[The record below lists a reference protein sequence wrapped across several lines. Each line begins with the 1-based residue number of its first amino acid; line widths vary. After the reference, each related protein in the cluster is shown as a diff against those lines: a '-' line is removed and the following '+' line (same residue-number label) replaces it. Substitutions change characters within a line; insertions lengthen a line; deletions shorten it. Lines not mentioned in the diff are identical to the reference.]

1 MKRLILVSTCL
12 TLVCAG
18 ILAQPRLNRD
28 NIPEIVKAMTAEEK
42 ALFVV
47 GIQQDAE
54 PFKGKFLPG
63 TGGVTYPI
71 PRLGI
76 PSIVMMDGPVGIRL
90 DNNKTTCFP
99 TGLLTAASWDK
110 SVACRIGEAIGEES
124 LAMGNDVILAPGM
137 NILRN
142 PLNGRNFEYFSEDP
156 VLSGLIAAAYVN
168 GVQSKGVGTSAKHFA
183 ANSQETNRL
192 DGDSRLDT
200 RTLREIYTKAFEL
213 CVRDSQPWTVM
224 ASYNYLNGEYTQESH
239 DLLAGI
245 LRKDFGFEGL
255 VVTDWTGKRNTPK
268 QIHAGSDLLMGGHP
282 SQTEHILESLKDGS
296 LKMADLDRAVSKLL
310 ELIVKSPVFNGNKA
324 TLKPDLERGAR
335 ISREL
340 ASEGMVLLKNDG
352 VLPVKPANTAL
363 FGVYSY
369 DLIQGGN
376 GAAWVNSPR
385 VASLADGL
393 QDAGFRLDGNLYKL
407 YKGYASFIA
416 EDLKHNH
423 KVNVHVGDAQK
434 PELEITRKAIERYE
448 KENELAVITFG
459 RISGEA
465 RDRILATDFLLQEN
479 EVNLLENVCEV
490 FHSAGKKVVV
500 VLNVCSPVETAS
512 WSCLPDAILCAWLP
526 GEEGGNAIA
535 DVLTGKV
542 NPSGRL
548 PMTFP
553 IDYFDAAGAEDFPY
567 DFHSDRANESVV
579 HPERRGIPL
588 KNVAYTDYTEDI
600 YVGYRYFCTRNKPV
614 AYPFGYGL
622 SYTSFE
628 YSAASARVKGDN
640 LIASVTVSNTGNVA
654 GKEAVG
660 LYIAAPL
667 GDFKD
672 KPVRELREFGK
683 TRLLQPG
690 ESQTLTFTVPVRQLA
705 SFNSAKSR
713 WETAKGIYK
722 AFFGADATNAL
733 AETSFKVSSS
743 KNYPAS
749 RACEPAL
756 QEFSVLTYNV
766 GAFGKYDEDSSDA
779 VAKII
784 ETSGASLVGLNEL
797 DSCNRRHNTFQLKVL
812 AEKLGGWN
820 YVYASAFPYAG
831 GGYGNGILSKKP
843 ILNSWRIALPCLE
856 GSEPRSVAVI
866 ETEDCVFAATHL
878 DFKDE
883 ESTVAQARI
892 INDWF
897 SSRYPAYKKP
907 VILCGDMNFRPG
919 SRAIKELQ
927 KVWDIVHRTERS
939 YPSHKPEACIDY
951 VFTLKSAREVF
962 EIDGG
967 TIQTAATRT
976 ASDHLPVFAK
986 LRY

>member
-1 MKRLILVSTCL
+1 MKRLLFLNACL

-18 ILAQPRLNRD
+18 VFAQPKLNEN
-28 NIPEIVKAMTAEEK
+28 NIPEVVKAMTAEEK

-47 GIQQDAE
+47 GIQQNAE
-54 PFKGKFLPG
+54 PYRGKFLPG

-90 DNNKTTCFP
+90 NDNETTCFP
-99 TGLLTAASWDK
+99 TGLLTAASWDR
-110 SVACRIGEAIGEES
+110 SVARRIGEGIGEES
-124 LAMGNDVILAPGM
+124 LDMGNDVILAPGM

-296 LKMADLDRAVSKLL
+296 LKMADLDRACTKLL
-310 ELIVKSPVFNGNKA
+310 ELIVKTPSFKGNRPS
-324 TLKPDLERGAR
+324 LKPDLAASAKVAR
-335 ISREL
+335 ET
-340 ASEGMVLLKNDG
+340 ATEGMVLLKNNG
-352 VLPVKPANTAL
+352 ALPAKPARAAL
-363 FGVYSY
+363 FGVHSYSM
-369 DLIQGGN
+369 IQGGN
-376 GAAWVNSPR
+376 GAAWVHSPYT
-385 VASLADGL
+385 VSPAEGL
-393 QDAGFRLDGNLYKL
+393 RNAGFKLDQSLEKL
-407 YKGYASFIA
+407 YTGYAAFIS
-416 EDLKHNH
+416 EDLKYNH

-434 PELEITRKAIERYE
+434 PELEITP
-448 KENELAVITFG
+448 ELIKNTALNNDIAFVTLG

-465 RDRILATDFLLQEN
+465 RDRILKRDFLFQEN
-479 EVNLLENVCEV
+479 EIKLLETVCEEY
-490 FHSAGKKVVV
+490 HAAGKKVVV
-500 VLNVCSPVETAS
+500 LLNICGPVETAS
-512 WSCLPDAILCAWLP
+512 WSYLPDAILCTWLP

-588 KNVAYTDYTEDI
+588 MNVAYTDYTEGI
-600 YVGYRYFCTRNKPV
+600 YVGYRYFCTQNKPV

-628 YSAASARVKGDN
+628 YSAASARIAGDN
-640 LIASVTVSNTGNVA
+640 LIASVTVRNTGTVA

-660 LYIAAPL
+660 LYVAAPL
-667 GDFKD
+667 GNFKD
-672 KPVRELREFGK
+672 KPARELREFGK

-713 WETAKGIYK
+713 WETARGIYK
-722 AFFGADATNAL
+722 AFFGADATNPE
-733 AETSFKVSSS
+733 AEAAFRVATAR
-743 KNYPAS
+743 NYSAT
-749 RACEPAL
+749 RACEP
-756 QEFSVLTYNV
+756 
-766 GAFGKYDEDSSDA
+766 
-779 VAKII
+779 
-784 ETSGASLVGLNEL
+784 
-797 DSCNRRHNTFQLKVL
+797 R
-812 AEKLGGWN
+812 
-820 YVYASAFPYAG
+820 
-831 GGYGNGILSKKP
+831 
-843 ILNSWRIALPCLE
+843 
-856 GSEPRSVAVI
+856 
-866 ETEDCVFAATHL
+866 
-878 DFKDE
+878 
-883 ESTVAQARI
+883 
-892 INDWF
+892 
-897 SSRYPAYKKP
+897 
-907 VILCGDMNFRPG
+907 
-919 SRAIKELQ
+919 
-927 KVWDIVHRTERS
+927 
-939 YPSHKPEACIDY
+939 
-951 VFTLKSAREVF
+951 
-962 EIDGG
+962 
-967 TIQTAATRT
+967 
-976 ASDHLPVFAK
+976 
-986 LRY
+986 